1 MEIKLE
7 VLTST
12 CIKQRKPWP
21 QITWLGQEKEAVFL
35 LDDKSINEINLLS
48 GRTKKIPQ
56 LHPFLK
62 NVVVLTTS
70 RNGAW
75 LAGILKTGE
84 LFLWNKDQDTIKT
97 VSAAEECKKVVL
109 AAQDCS
115 MRLCLYVSGD
125 GNKVLLTTPTA
136 SIFLW
141 ESEGCKSIPAKG
153 CVMGQWSQIIPEASV
168 VLPSVEEK
176 ETSVSVDFIQNEML
190 GDCCLCCFAFYSQEH
205 LMLTLLEIKWQ
216 ENSLKIACSFPFLI
230 HWTQRTCSLSSLAPP
245 CKPIKSRGALL
256 TAFSNDGLVLAIGVN
271 QKDLQATQI
280 LFMSTANFIAVSGS
294 LKGCGSK
301 KHKIQSKFIR
311 SYWISDMSWTHDS
324 LFLACMLKRGSLIL
338 MTCLGELLTLV
349 TYGCSVEFG
358 PAEFI
363 PLHPLITYRSQ
374 NSLIQDLNHSND
386 SSASEGDLMRQ
397 RFSVASHPSLPFFIA
412 SDGYIITVLK
422 FYDGFSPSAYM
433 RSLLLDSAQ
442 RLEKLHHSLI
452 KSKSKEKRLP
462 LQSLSSLKANLL
474 QHNQSQSS
482 AFSTIPKFL
491 QEEEE
496 TVELNGEVTHLQDYE
511 EESDGDKLFQSHSF
525 VLGSQKG
532 DTFVTDEGRLEFASM
547 FDTIHAIDATEEED
561 DDTALELNHIQKNL
575 IAAWRV
581 GISRNMQERETL
593 LNCTIRCIIYFFNI
607 LQYAK
612 LNVAHLDH
620 PVQNCTWIQ
629 SVLKCFQQFLSLLS
643 WEGKHRQIL
652 GHLIKLTLQTLKL
665 MLVEQ
670 QNQLFSNNL
679 LGGFSLLKMVTHF
692 LNGKNAPQYEI
703 LPAAPDVNN
712 QVEFDSI
719 IVSVFQ
725 AIDWSSHQ
733 HFCALNYILKLS
745 PPAVNLS
752 NNSEKRVIVMWQLLY
767 KHVLWYWTQLR
778 GKAHKSSKPVTEIQ
792 ITHEGPTVEA
802 LARHTQAILQSSGE
816 RLEQIL
822 KLNSVIG
829 EEQFLIG
836 SYKES
841 VEAWERALQEI
852 KRKGG
857 KRMPFLQTRYYLAI
871 LYCHL
876 YHYNVNEAQGL
887 CDHLVSEL
895 LKRTQISERD
905 DLSGAEQMITDVHTE
920 AILAV
925 VRSLARFMAAYFTNE
940 PLYVLPPHNVD
951 VLPPLHIRQDRC
963 LRIVPLQHSIVTNA
977 VRDHGLSCV
986 WTVEYALDLLLVG
999 GLIPEAV
1006 WLAHKLG
1013 DWKMAVSVGVAYQ
1026 LYCQS
1031 SSGFP
1036 TSQKVEF
1043 CMPLHLTPTQI
1054 FQEKLQSFLGKPI
1067 NSETS
1072 NEGDPKCKQFTDPI
1086 EEEDVNVIFSSIEE
1100 ILKAAVM
1107 AETDILSETFQLL
1120 VDSAKDLS
1128 RKFCGLVPDGLYL
1141 PAPPLYCPQPS
1152 FPGEEEHI
1160 DLALRME
1167 RVCRQ
1172 KVSGVVQRIL
1182 LLFRAAHCS
1191 FPAAQWYIVQLKR
1204 ARKIMQKI
1212 RKKGA
1217 LPSLSALPES
1227 LLNYSKCHTVF
1238 LRPTS
1243 SGDHGLDSVSCKTIA
1258 CFRELCALCW
1268 MFHVR
1273 ERLSD
1278 SCRRYQTARENL
1290 ENQKECKTTEFDACI
1305 VEHSFSAL
1313 EWACRMLPFAR
1324 FMNVEEL
1331 VQDIILSLTGE
1342 LPPTKKVAEI
1352 LVKAFPNPDDVRVPL
1367 RDKYNA
1373 LHQRLRHCIV
1383 KGPNNEEI
1391 MSVVIQASHKVNMK
1405 TLKRVI
1411 RNIGPHQRSIWE
1423 PPEEETQDPEAYC
1436 YDRFSLGTSLS
1447 RSTISDLGNSQV
1459 YSDAET
1465 ADSISEA
1472 LLMEETRR
1480 HISSQM
1486 QEHHK
1491 EVSNCAGEL
1500 TGYDR
1505 STEKLKDLNVEGK
1518 SIIKENCK
1526 DLTNQ
1531 HVLPLVGEWEFE
1543 RDDDEYIK
1551 FLDLFLTY
1559 MLERDLI
1566 NHKDSMI
1573 PFLRSFS
1580 TLLRE
1585 HELNS
1590 FLFDV
1595 HTTLK
1600 RRQIRNKG
1608 QPVFRVG
1615 SCYAPVFD
1623 PSAANLDPLCDNK
1636 KKVSNK
1642 PAVLETFVCDSVM
1655 RLTARRGLFGLSQQ
1669 SIYGA
1674 RDSCKEKTLAPV
1686 FTQRLSE
1693 QTSSPQTAPVP
1704 RYIYK
1709 AVQVTDILQTTE
1721 PTPDMNFK
1729 FNNVARL
1736 LEWMIRWSDRRLL
1749 YDPIS
1754 TEPFQECQPMM
1765 HVKTSSSAILTS
1777 LWLLEQ
1783 NFSSESQNQNVHLWK
1798 RHKQYAS
1805 TSAIRTKLEK
1815 DISVDT
1821 GYSPSVG
1828 TPVGIQDGHAFGEP
1842 FESLPGT
1849 LHEKQSEKKEI
1860 NFKDHPLTHGVE
1872 IEERNPVKLLTEEI
1886 GGYISNEDV
1895 TSENEEHEDPFAV
1908 SKSPTISVS
1917 IKSVQRKKEQPS
1929 VSDVEYPQEDPLTE
1943 TLEEKFTKLDNIYH
1957 TKCETTPN
1965 NTPCSFCP
1973 EMKSETTSIQLAVS
1987 DERASF
1993 TAVSSVL
2000 PSSPLVPKNEEVNT
2014 TLPTEQPPNVSDAV
2028 RQMMQDEMF
2037 KLVQLQQINFMSLM
2051 QVVGSSFANL
2061 PNMSQQMQQSQ
2072 SFQLGRNQAANTGS
2086 TDVSRAPPKLVTC
2099 DLPVK
2104 EMTTL
2109 ENSSDVTK
2117 KNTNSQEKNSLHYQ
2131 SHNGDTSNPL
2141 HISDSSSLPEGQTN
2155 GTSQIPPFQNL
2166 LHQVPAR
2173 PLPLL
2178 SVSLNA
2184 EKIPKLIPVSKPLN
2198 NASGLPL
2205 LKLKPDFHFQP
2216 LNICPVKPPKVFNGP
2231 FPKQREAWGVPPPL
2245 VKSPQGVQMPE
2256 YKGTTEHLNLN
2267 NYDQA
2272 GRWSETVNKGRSNHV
2287 NLDEYE
2293 KKENMAPSQHLH
2305 AHLKAE
2311 KPLVD
2316 NGIPLHKTYQNF
2328 AQIPLLYLKPYS
2340 QYKHPSAMPPAKLSE
2355 KNFDSIDPFSQTGMP
2370 LLYTNLP
2377 PLTKF
2382 QTPKLI
2388 PLQNIIAFEQSRQ
2401 VVQVPHIGDK
2411 DHPEKIQLLKA
2422 NFKPREVRQDM
2433 NNKKRQRRRVKK
2445 QIKEKQERKK
2455 ATVTFQQDGSVVS
2468 ADIVEQAKVSC
2479 DIVMP
2484 ITALEQRKGEQEIGA
2499 ASEKDNQTE
2508 FSYDLNDGGSLL
2520 NPEAVTSSAGLHYL
2534 ASVRKRIADL
2544 QDASTNTD
2552 PELLPASV
2560 PQALPPD
2567 VYLNLTFPAESGNV
2581 SLQSSTD
2588 ITSDLTGRRFIN
2600 VIDIEDG
2607 DLLKNLPDISE
2618 SVPKHIATQPMKSES
2633 LASAKL
2639 HHMAAS
2645 VTNIVPPEEFETE
2658 GNLLQTE
2665 SPQVPPKPAETE
2677 ISGDRL
2683 TLNLLNE
2690 DFSTASSTGPLARKM
2705 SRKHISAKLQEMDR
2719 QLLALQNVA
2728 ERIEKEF
2735 SSTKLVVDTV
2745 EDVGTGEDDISFF
2758 APGVKV
2764 SKEERYSTRV
2774 IVENYTEEER
2784 SLGTESFQTNYIAL
2798 QTPSA
2803 SPSASASNL
2812 PRIKKSSS
2820 DINVRSEELDESF
2833 SEDPLQ
2839 ITGLSGV
2846 SDIIAD
2852 LLLEGGI
2859 SASELGLTETQA
2871 KKISSLSSVVSGHSH
2886 KTEKERKDLHTW
2898 MKRKRKERLAEYLQT
2913 LAEQRAK
2920 EHNPF
2925 HFRRK
2930 MPLGITTQNIKLQQ
2944 KKKCEKAKAL
2954 FSEHH
2959 NIRVSEALTLMHEL
2973 LSDTVQLPSS
2983 ESLSKTRSP
2992 HDFKRPH
2999 IASAG
3004 GSCHAARRKAAS
3016 KGSLSQTRS
3025 FSSLSCGITPR
3036 KGRLCQ
3042 TPYRRKGPESHQ
3054 GEMRWKSRRPLQQW
3068 SSHRLDLRSQAS
3080 DEQRKFQDTDTT
3092 TRTNEE
3098 SEDDA
3103 MSVWSIPDEIQRILY
3118 GGSNSHFKESLP
3130 HEDACSIASLN
3141 NLDSVSE
3148 STSSIL
3154 SKLDWNAVEAMVA
3167 NVEEK

>member
-56 LHPFLK
+56 LHPLLK

-84 LFLWNKDQDTIKT
+84 LFLWNKDQDTMKT

-115 MRLCLYVSGD
+115 MRLYLYVSGD

-141 ESEGCKSIPAKG
+141 ESEECKSTPAKG
-153 CVMGQWSQIIPEASV
+153 CVMGQWSQIVPEASV

-205 LMLTLLEIKWQ
+205 LMLTFLEIKWQ

-230 HWTQRTCSLSSLAPP
+230 HWTQRTCSLSSLAPH

-374 NSLIQDLNHSND
+374 NSLMQDLNHSND

-511 EESDGDKLFQSHSF
+511 EESDCDKLFQSHSF
-525 VLGSQKG
+525 ILGSQKG
-532 DTFVTDEGRLEFASM
+532 DTFVTDEGQLEFASM
-547 FDTIHAIDATEEED
+547 FDTIHAMDATGEE

-581 GISRNMQERETL
+581 GISRNMQERDTL

-620 PVQNCTWIQ
+620 PVRNCTWIQ

-643 WEGKHRQIL
+643 WDGKHRQIL
-652 GHLIKLTLQTLKL
+652 GHLMKLTLQTLKL

-752 NNSEKRVIVMWQLLY
+752 SNSEKRVIVMWQLLY

-778 GKAHKSSKPVTEIQ
+778 RKAHKSSKPVTEIQ
-792 ITHEGPTVEA
+792 ITYEGPTVEA
-802 LARHTQAILQSSGE
+802 LASHTQAILQSSGE
-816 RLEQIL
+816 RLERIL

-852 KRKGG
+852 KGKGG
-857 KRMPFLQTRYYLAI
+857 KRIPFLQTRYYLAI

-905 DLSGAEQMITDVHTE
+905 DVSGAEQMITDVHTE

-925 VRSLARFMAAYFTNE
+925 VQSLARFMAAYFTNE

-963 LRIVPLQHSIVTNA
+963 LRIVPLQHPIVTNA

-1107 AETDILSETFQLL
+1107 AETDILSGTFQLL

-1217 LPSLSALPES
+1217 LPSLSALPEN

-1373 LHQRLRHCIV
+1373 LHQRLRHCVV

-1472 LLMEETRR
+1472 LMLEETRR
-1480 HISSQM
+1480 HVSSQT

-1500 TGYDR
+1500 TGYGG
-1505 STEKLKDLNVEGK
+1505 STEKLKDFNVEGK
-1518 SIIKENCK
+1518 RIIKENCK

-1543 RDDDEYIK
+1543 RDDDEYVK

-1559 MLERDLI
+1559 MLERDLV
-1566 NHKDSMI
+1566 NNKDSMI
-1573 PFLRSFS
+1573 PFLMSFS

-1608 QPVFRVG
+1608 QHVFRAG
-1615 SCYAPVFD
+1615 SCYTPVFD
-1623 PSAANLDPLCDNK
+1623 PSAANLDPLCDDK

-1642 PAVLETFVCDSVM
+1642 PAVLETSVCDSVM

-1686 FTQRLSE
+1686 LTQRLSE
-1693 QTSSPQTAPVP
+1693 QTSSPQTAPVH

-1709 AVQVTDILQTTE
+1709 AVQVTDILQRTE

-1729 FNNVARL
+1729 FNKVARL

-1754 TEPFQECQPMM
+1754 TQPFQECQPMM
-1765 HVKTSSSAILTS
+1765 HVKTSASAILTS

-1805 TSAIRTKLEK
+1805 TSTVRAKLEK

-1872 IEERNPVKLLTEEI
+1872 IEERNPVKLQTEEI
-1886 GGYISNEDV
+1886 GEYISNEDV

-1929 VSDVEYPQEDPLTE
+1929 VSDVEYPPEDPLTE

-1973 EMKSETTSIQLAVS
+1973 EMKSETTSVQLAVS

-2000 PSSPLVPKNEEVNT
+2000 SSSPLVPKNEEVNT

-2028 RQMMQDEMF
+2028 RQMLQDEMF

-2072 SFQLGRNQAANTGS
+2072 SFQLGRNQASNTGG
-2086 TDVSRAPPKLVTC
+2086 TDVSRTPPKLVTY

-2109 ENSSDVTK
+2109 ENSSGVTK

-2141 HISDSSSLPEGQTN
+2141 HISDSSSLPEGQTI
-2155 GTSQIPPFQNL
+2155 GTSQVPPFQNL

-2198 NASGLPL
+2198 NATGLPL
-2205 LKLKPDFHFQP
+2205 LKLKPDFQFQP
-2216 LNICPVKPPKVFNGP
+2216 LNICPVKTPKVFNGP

-2272 GRWSETVNKGRSNHV
+2272 GRWSETVNKGHSNHV

-2311 KPLVD
+2311 KPLID

-2328 AQIPLLYLKPYS
+2328 APIPLLYLKPYS
-2340 QYKHPSAMPPAKLSE
+2340 QYKHPSTMPPAKLSE

-2401 VVQVPHIGDK
+2401 VVQVPHIGVK

-2479 DIVMP
+2479 DIVLP
-2484 ITALEQRKGEQEIGA
+2484 ITALEQRKGEQEICA

-2520 NPEAVTSSAGLHYL
+2520 NPEAVISSAGLHYL

-2552 PELLPASV
+2552 PVVKPCEDMQTISEEIVFESGKNQLITPASASIAELLPASV

-2581 SLQSSTD
+2581 SLQSSSD
-2588 ITSDLTGRRFIN
+2588 ITSDLTGRKFIN

-2618 SVPKHIATQPMKSES
+2618 SVPKHIATQPMKSEFP
-2633 LASAKL
+2633 ASAKL

-2645 VTNIVPPEEFETE
+2645 VTNTIPPEEFETE
-2658 GNLLQTE
+2658 GDLLQTE
-2665 SPQVPPKPAETE
+2665 SPQAPSKPAETE
-2677 ISGDRL
+2677 IPGDRL

-2764 SKEERYSTRV
+2764 SKE
-2774 IVENYTEEER
+2774 
-2784 SLGTESFQTNYIAL
+2784 
-2798 QTPSA
+2798 
-2803 SPSASASNL
+2803 
-2812 PRIKKSSS
+2812 

-2833 SEDPLQ
+2833 SEGPLQ

-2871 KKISSLSSVVSGHSH
+2871 KKITSLSSVMSGHSR
-2886 KTEKERKDLHTW
+2886 KTEKERKELHTW

-2983 ESLSKTRSP
+2983 DFDSLAKARSP

-3054 GEMRWKSRRPLQQW
+3054 GEMRWKSKRHLQQW
-3068 SSHRLDLRSQAS
+3068 SSHKLDLRSQAS
-3080 DEQRKFQDTDTT
+3080 DEQRKFQETDTT
-3092 TRTNEE
+3092 IRTNEE